1 MQEVA
6 GYEKLSYSE
15 ELVGALTGGDGPKKN
30 IYFPIHQP
38 SHHFIIL
45 K

>member
-1 MQEVA
+1 MQDVA
-6 GYEKLSYSE
+6 GYGKLSDSE
-15 ELVGALTGGDGPKKN
+15 ELVGALTGGDGPTKS

-38 SHHFIIL
+38 SHYFIIL